1 MPLSLLAHT
10 DRPRSS
16 KDVRTWHSG
25 GLSVTRFV
33 SISHPTSKLR
43 PRSILDDSTL
53 VLALSPG
60 EPTGDFRATP
70 QRGFHEVDVGFYPIY
85 SDRFLFFLCFVIPA
99 TSGRRILLGAGAS
112 FSKFCARSI

>member
-70 QRGFHEVDVGFYPIY
+70 QRGFHEVDVGVYLIY
-85 SDRFLFFLCFVIPA
+85 CDIRLCGLYVFRKIGSCLPVLD
-99 TSGRRILLGAGAS
+99 TW
-112 FSKFCARSI
+112 FSLI